1 MRGYSLLLEKGAE
14 LYTAISINIL
24 HKFENTKHKKEIRK
38 WREKYES
45 VANENGQDHP
55 IMVEGETTAGYF
67 CQLMVNPQEV
77 AKIFVDYDYALYRV
91 LGEDAPDA
99 MWEDLGRKFGL
110 EHVCSVD
117 L

>member
-1 MRGYSLLLEKGAE
+1 MSFSTRSPFSNLL
-14 LYTAISINIL
+14 ISE
-24 HKFENTKHKKEIRK
+24 FS
-38 WREKYES
+38 ES
-45 VANENGQDHP
+45 VANENGQDYS

-77 AKIFVDYDYALYRV
+77 AKILLEYDYPVWRV
-91 LGEDAPDA
+91 LGADAPDA

>member
-1 MRGYSLLLEKGAE
+1 MATKLEDAVAIVQKG
-14 LYTAISINIL
+14 I
-24 HKFENTKHKKEIRK
+24 HK

-45 VANENGQDHP
+45 VANENGQGHP
-55 IMVEGETTAGYF
+55 IIIEGETTAGYF
-67 CQLMVNPQEV
+67 CQLIVNPQEV

-99 MWEDLGRKFGL
+99 MWEDLSRKFGL
-110 EHVCSVD
+110 ESICSVD